1 MKNFQ
6 ITDKDSGKK
15 YWISR
20 SVASAVVIM
29 TEDGK
34 FIAERRGPGC
44 PDFIGKLA
52 FPCGYLDFDETIEEC
67 ARREVWE
74 ELGVNIKELYFV
86 GVNSDPNS
94 NLQNVTIRFLA
105 TIEGTPNIDS
115 LSRGGENEEVSEVIV
130 CTLEEILG
138 NKEEWAFNH
147 ATLAEYV
154 SNNLNAIKN
163 QCLKNF

>member
-6 ITDKDSGKK
+6 ITDKETNKA

-20 SVASAVVIM
+20 SMATAVVIM

-52 FPCGYLDFDETIEEC
+52 FPCGYLDFDETLEEC
-67 ARREVWE
+67 AKREVWE
-74 ELGVNIKELYFV
+74 ELGVKVKELHFV
-86 GVNSDPNS
+86 GISSNPQD
-94 NLQNVTIRFLA
+94 NLQNVTVRFLA
-105 TIEGTPNIDS
+105 TIEGTPDMDS
-115 LSRGGENEEVSEVIV
+115 LSRGGEANEVSEIV
-130 CTLEEILG
+130 TVSLEEILK

-147 ATLAEYV
+147 ASLAEYV
-154 SNNLNAIKN
+154 SQNLDKIKN
-163 QCLKNF
+163 QCLKHF